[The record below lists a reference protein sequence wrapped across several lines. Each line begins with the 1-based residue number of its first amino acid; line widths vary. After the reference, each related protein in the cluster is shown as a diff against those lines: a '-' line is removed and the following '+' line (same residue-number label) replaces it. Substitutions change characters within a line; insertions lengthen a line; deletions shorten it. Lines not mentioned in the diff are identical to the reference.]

1 MPHSAQASCILVKI
15 GNERCNADSGRN
27 PDLFFLP
34 FIKYHVTEWA
44 IHTDGRA
51 HLHIIIQVL
60 RKVAQNLDGHID
72 FVAVPTENGCG
83 ALSQGLFGRL
93 SEDVLT
99 GLIVE
104 RLVHRHLQFDDAVF
118 EFSDAGDGA
127 FVLVELDPLVEEQH
141 IQRACHPDDA
151 GHRCPDAQ
159 W

>member
-1 MPHSAQASCILVKI
+1 M
-15 GNERCNADSGRN
+15 
-27 PDLFFLP
+27 
-34 FIKYHVTEWA
+34 TEWA

-72 FVAVPTENGCG
+72 FVAVPTGYGERMRRTFK
-83 ALSQGLFGRL
+83 AFLEDFQ
-93 SEDVLT
+93 EDVLT